1 MKAGFLEK
9 LIERLGRIGPEEV
22 QNYFLR
28 LAQEK
33 GFLETVFNAIH
44 EGIIVTDSKGRVT
57 YLNDAACK
65 LFGLEGVDAVG
76 KRLDER
82 VRGLDWGSLTQ
93 SGGPLSRDMEIFY
106 PENRFINFYIVP
118 LLIEHREAVAG
129 VADSGSVVPERD
141 DRGSSGS
148 TTPAAVAGQVGHV
161 MILRDITESRR
172 TAQQTIE
179 SERLNALTLLA
190 AGVAHEIGNPLNSL
204 HIHLQLM
211 ERKAQ
216 ELYHNAKAELQHSID
231 VARSEVRRLDSIVTQ
246 FLRAIRPSQPRL
258 HPENVN
264 TIVEEAVRFF
274 APEIQDRDMIVEQEL
289 RADLPLLQLDREQM
303 KQAFYN
309 VIKNSLEAMRRHG
322 TLRIRTDLD
331 DTHVIISF
339 TDSGGGMSAENLG
352 RVFEPYFTTKP
363 SGTGLG
369 LLIVRRIVREHG
381 GELSIE
387 SSQGKG
393 LTLAIRLPY
402 VEERVRMLEAGESK
416 MPVQEAVTS

>member
-44 EGIIVTDSKGRVT
+44 EGIIVTDSMGRVS

-65 LFGLEGVDAVG
+65 LFGLEAAGAIG

-82 VRGLDWGSLTQ
+82 VRGLDWKSLTR

-118 LLIEHREAVAG
+118 LMIESRDSGGAT
-129 VADSGSVVPERD
+129 ADSARLASAIPA
-141 DRGSSGS
+141 SGQ
-148 TTPAAVAGQVGHV
+148 QVGHV

-216 ELYHNAKAELQHSID
+216 GLDHDAKAELQQSID

-246 FLRAIRPSQPRL
+246 FLRAVRPSHPRL

-274 APEIQDRDMIVEQEL
+274 TPEVQDRDMFVEQEL

-331 DTHVIISF
+331 DTYVLVSF
-339 TDSGGGMSAENLG
+339 IDTGGGMSAENLSH
-352 RVFEPYFTTKP
+352 VFEPYFTTKP

-393 LTLAIRLPY
+393 LTLTIRLPY
-402 VEERVRMLEAGESK
+402 VDKRIRMLEAGETQ
-416 MPVQEAVTS
+416 MPLQENATY